1 MKKFN
6 TLFFIWCF
14 CFVASTFCIY
24 LTFNEGNLMET
35 IAWMTSSVSLA
46 SLITYHLYVTQ
57 KRDTHDLPNRSK
69 PPSN

>member
-1 MKKFN
+1 MKTFN

-14 CFVASTFCIY
+14 CFVASTFCSY

-57 KRDTHDLPNRSK
+57 KLTK
-69 PPSN
+69 PKNDSILDQ